1 MKKIYEKNKIIIQ
14 GTLVSLGGI
23 GLFEWVISP
32 GLTVANTIVNMFSVL
47 LSVVVLFVIGVF
59 FWENLIKNNKKEETW
74 KELEMNG
81 KKILTEEN
89 KNEKKETDNIN

>member
-32 GLTVANTIVNMFSVL
+32 GLTVANTILNVFSAL
-47 LSVVVLFVIGVF
+47 LSVVVLFVIGLF
-59 FWENLIKNNKKEETW
+59 FWENLIKNNKT
-74 KELEMNG
+74 
-81 KKILTEEN
+81 IL
-89 KNEKKETDNIN
+89 K

>member
-89 KNEKKETDNIN
+89 KNEKKETDNIK